1 MAEQRRDPHERRPFL
16 SDSQRALLSAVL
28 DRIVPASGD
37 LPGAGSLGVDA
48 HVDGM
53 AGLDAGS
60 RRLMTDGLRAIEI
73 AGSRTDRGGF
83 ADLPESDKTSVL
95 KQIESDRPEFFKMLV
110 QQAYAGY
117 YTDRRVLRAKGLS
130 EVPPQPDGHEMP
142 PFDESL
148 LDGVRRRGKAYRD
161 AQ

>member
-16 SDSQRALLSAVL
+16 SDSQRTLLSAVL
-28 DRIVPASGD
+28 DRIVPANGD
-37 LPGAGSLGVDA
+37 LPGAGSLGVAA

-60 RRLMTDGLRAIEI
+60 RRLLADGLKAIGV

-83 ADLPESDKTSVL
+83 ADLPDSDKTSVL
-95 KQIESDRPEFFKMLV
+95 EQVESDRPEFFQFLV
-110 QQAYAGY
+110 QQTYAGY

-130 EVPPQPDGHEMP
+130 EAPPQPGGHEMAA
-142 PFDESL
+142 FDESL
-148 LDGVRRRGKAYRD
+148 LEGVRRRGKAYRD